1 MVVFALG
8 ILGTRVFRLDLESMG
23 AKVVSLCLQKVGR
36 QILGAITV
44 IEAEGGAKSWRRD
57 SPDRAFAYD
66 ISPTWLCLV
75 DGLVEEVI
83 KEKILQV
90 RVLAVG

>member
-1 MVVFALG
+1 MVVFAFG
-8 ILGTRVFRLDLESMG
+8 ILGTRVFRLDHKGMG

-36 QILGAITV
+36 QILSAIAV
-44 IEAEGGAKSWRRD
+44 IEAESGAKSWGWD
-57 SPDRAFAYD
+57 SPERAFAYD

-83 KEKILQV
+83 KEQILQV